1 MKDAAS
7 EVKVVTAIQ
16 PQTAS
21 GESVDINGITIDRL
35 GYEGAV
41 FACQIGNAGGDVAPT
56 RFGVTFKVQHKSG
69 ETDWVDVAGKTFTVS
84 GETVASE
91 STVGGEINVDLKGC
105 ARYVRAVVTPTFTAG
120 TNPNLDICS
129 TVVLGEAQV
138 GPAT

>member
-1 MKDAAS
+1 MKDVAS

-21 GESVDINGITIDRL
+21 GESTAINGITVDRL

-41 FACQIGNAGGDVAPT
+41 VACQVGNAGGDVAPT
-56 RFGVTFKVQHKSG
+56 RFGVTFKVQYKSG
-69 ETDWVDVAGKTFTVS
+69 ETDWVDVSGKTLTVS
-84 GETVASE
+84 GETVASGA
-91 STVGGEINVDLKGC
+91 TAGGEINVDLKGC
-105 ARYVRAVVTPTFTAG
+105 ARYVRVVATPTFTAG

-129 TVVLGEAQV
+129 TIVLGEAQV